1 MEAGIEWERESN
13 VRAEKVQV
21 ATISV
26 TEAGRGGGQG
36 RKRGVSGVWK
46 AKEELTDGN
55 FKDNVQG
62 EGAPKTSQAG
72 REQERSTGE
81 QASSPGALSFID
93 KLVGHKVKRACN
105 SIQPGKVQA

>member
-1 MEAGIEWERESN
+1 ML
-13 VRAEKVQV
+13 QV
-21 ATISV
+21 SV
-26 TEAGRGGGQG
+26 TQAGHGGGQG
-36 RKRGVSGVWK
+36 RKRGVSRVWK
-46 AKEELTDGN
+46 AKEGLKDGN

-93 KLVGHKVKRACN
+93 KSVASVKWAQGEK
-105 SIQPGKVQA
+105 SLQ